1 MEQLEG
7 FDNVRK
13 LFLHQRKPELPALQV
28 QKQLLFYGFLSVLTT
43 KFRSQLKTH
52 NIVSRIITSRIF
64 GFKHIHNTLML
75 QLMLSN

>member
-28 QKQLLFYGFLSVLTT
+28 QKELLFCGFLSV
-43 KFRSQLKTH
+43 
-52 NIVSRIITSRIF
+52 
-64 GFKHIHNTLML
+64 
-75 QLMLSN
+75 